1 LRKGFLRKKLIV
13 QGYNI
18 HLDKLCDTSQ
28 EAKWRDYCSKETDP
42 QFSLQMIIG
51 PEPSKDVKSLF
62 KTIIKMERRK
72 EPILEH
78 IEFIDLP
85 NNILG
90 PTKTE
95 IEEFNKGFS
104 KYLMELACPEPIPD
118 NDDPL
123 ADPNRTILTIYT
135 DKNKYPNI

>member
-1 LRKGFLRKKLIV
+1 
-13 QGYNI
+13 
-18 HLDKLCDTSQ
+18 
-28 EAKWRDYCSKETDP
+28 
-42 QFSLQMIIG
+42 
-51 PEPSKDVKSLF
+51 
-62 KTIIKMERRK
+62 MERRK